1 MVGLGFHG
9 IHALGFLLPR
19 LGDVGGLGEVY
30 LGKGNEMAGEIFAAG
45 LGRFADGRGR
55 PFAVLVGVV
64 QDVFRLLGVLQ
75 VYFNARA
82 RAVKK
87 VDLFV
92 DLDGR
97 ALQLGKLGK
106 GLLCGAQGWFV
117 AQYPLRRFRLRLCLF
132 QHNGRGGGGSLT
144 KGGAAAWG
152 VDNGGVQQR
161 QHKRDDEGEQ
171 PS

>member
-1 MVGLGFHG
+1 MAGVVF
-9 IHALGFLLPR
+9 
-19 LGDVGGLGEVY
+19 VGGG
-30 LGKGNEMAGEIFAAG
+30 GG
-45 LGRFADGRGR
+45 ADGGGR
-55 PFAVLVGVV
+55 PFAVFVGVV

-75 VYFNARA
+75 VNFYAGA

-87 VDLFV
+87 IDLFV

-97 ALQLGKLGK
+97 ALQLGQLGE
-106 GLLCGAQGWFV
+106 GLLGGAQDGFV

-132 QHNGRGGGGSLT
+132 QHNGRGGGGSLK

-152 VDNGGVQQR
+152 VDNGGIQQR